1 MKTSEASGDGQKA
14 LKELVARYK
23 VTDEVIRSTMEKLV
37 NTSIKKG
44 QDPDDYFMQ
53 KIRSF

>member
-53 KIRSF
+53 KTRSF